1 LRIPNIS
8 NSTCQRRVYLQ
19 NDTLNSFN
27 PNLSVSLNYQ
37 PQPQPSTID
46 NKSRNV
52 EAEIISK
59 RSASEESRLKQ
70 LVIAVGRRAP
80 LDGVV
85 LLNREPDEV
94 ITDVLERLEVTHALR
109 VLACLPKERAKKLAP
124 LIETSLGVLWSKN
137 MTFPEN
143 AVGRLI
149 EPIAASL
156 SRGTLVRDAIE
167 ILRPHAQQHQLAYA
181 YVIDSGQHLVGAVT
195 MRELLF
201 ADPAEN
207 IDAVMVI
214 EPFYFTATTPIEN
227 AMRAVLSRHYPMY
240 PVCDDA
246 GKLLGVVRGYAL
258 FEQQQYELTA
268 QAGRMVGV
276 EKEEHLSTP
285 WWTSL
290 KMRHPWLQLNLL
302 TAFAA
307 GAVVGVFEDT
317 IQQVVAL
324 AAFLPVLAGQS
335 GNTGCQAL
343 AVTLRAMTLNEL
355 KPGME
360 SQLVRKEAILGIMNG
375 MLVGLTAGAAMLG
388 YAMLNGS
395 AEPIMLA
402 GIVIAAMLGSCAA
415 AGVAG
420 VLIPLMLRRFGAD
433 PATASTIF
441 LTTATDVVSMG
452 AMLGLATILIL

>member
-1 LRIPNIS
+1 VES
-8 NSTCQRRVYLQ
+8 NTTTTTTPHL
-19 NDTLNSFN
+19 D
-27 PNLSVSLNYQ
+27 
-37 PQPQPSTID
+37 
-46 NKSRNV
+46 
-52 EAEIISK
+52 
-59 RSASEESRLKQ
+59 Q
-70 LVIAVGRRAP
+70 LAIAVGRRAP
-80 LDGVV
+80 LDGVE
-85 LLNREPDEV
+85 LLNRESEAV
-94 ITDVLERLEVTHALR
+94 VTAVLERLEVAHALR
-109 VLACLPKERAKKLAP
+109 VLACLPNERAQKLAS
-124 LIETSLGVLWSKN
+124 LFQTSLGELWSQN
-137 MTFPEN
+137 MLFPEN

-149 EPIAASL
+149 EPITLTL
-156 SRGTLVRDAIE
+156 SRGHTVSEAVE

-181 YVIDSGQHLVGAVT
+181 YVVDDTQQLVGVVT

-201 ADPAEN
+201 ADPTDN
-207 IDAVMVI
+207 ITDLMI
-214 EPFYFTATTPIEN
+214 TEPFSFTSATLIEE
-227 AMRAVLSRHYPMY
+227 AMQAVLSRHYPMY
-240 PVCDDA
+240 PVCDGA
-246 GKLLGVVRGYAL
+246 GKLLGIVRGYAL

-276 EKEEHLSTP
+276 EKEEHLNTP

-290 KMRHPWLQLNLL
+290 KKRHPWLQLNLI

-307 GAVVGVFEDT
+307 GAVVGIFEDT

-360 SQLVRKEAILGIMNG
+360 AQLVRKEAILGIING

-388 YAMLNGS
+388 YAILNGS
-395 AEPIMLA
+395 AEPMMLA
-402 GIVIAAMLGSCAA
+402 SIVIAAMLGSCAA

-420 VLIPLMLRRFGAD
+420 VLIPLVLRRFGAD

-452 AMLGLATILIL
+452 AMLGLATIILL

>member
-1 LRIPNIS
+1 VEPNTTIE
-8 NSTCQRRVYLQ
+8 NRLDQLAVA
-19 NDTLNSFN
+19 
-27 PNLSVSLNYQ
+27 VS
-37 PQPQPSTID
+37 
-46 NKSRNV
+46 
-52 EAEIISK
+52 
-59 RSASEESRLKQ
+59 
-70 LVIAVGRRAP
+70 RRAP
-80 LDGVV
+80 LDGVE
-85 LLNREPDEV
+85 LLNRESEADV
-94 ITDVLERLEVTHALR
+94 TAVLEKLEVTHALR
-109 VLACLPKERAKKLAP
+109 VLACLPKERAEKLAP
-124 LIETSLGVLWSKN
+124 LFETGLGELWSQN
-137 MTFPEN
+137 MLFPEN

-149 EPIAASL
+149 EPITS
-156 SRGTLVRDAIE
+156 TLNRSDTVSEAIE

-181 YVIDSGQHLVGAVT
+181 YVVDDAQRMVGLVT

-201 ADPAEN
+201 AKPTDNIAEL
-207 IDAVMVI
+207 MVT
-214 EPFYFTATTPIEN
+214 EPFSFNATTLIEE

-240 PVCDDA
+240 PVCDEA
-246 GKLLGVVRGYAL
+246 GRLLGIVRGYAL

-302 TAFAA
+302 TAFSA
-307 GAVVGVFEDT
+307 GAVVGIFEDT

-360 SQLVRKEAILGIMNG
+360 TQLVRKEAILGITNG

-388 YAMLNGS
+388 YAILNGS
-395 AEPIMLA
+395 AEPVILA
-402 GIVIAAMLGSCAA
+402 GIVIGSMLASCAA

-452 AMLGLATILIL
+452 LMLGLATFILL